1 MKKLFTPDDLIITLV
16 AAVGYGFSFEIPKT
30 LGYSEWLCTFICLVV
45 GIALEALEYKIVFS
59 KTVQSKPA
67 YRFMTWAVFIIIFF
81 VAQHIA
87 TTWLNMPVFDYV
99 AEQYGYVII
108 PPLVI
113 FAFNIALRRYRI
125 KKIRERYGDG
135 SNGFVFDD
143 LLKKIDR
150 NEINQRNQQIY
161 GAFDTDCAVK
171 TKTGVFVGIKE
182 KNTCYFLGIP
192 YAKPPVGERR
202 WKAPE
207 PLPESEDVFEAKYL
221 GASAIQVEYDGSLL
235 RHHRQSEDCLTLNI
249 CVGSKKT
256 TKKKPVIVIFHHGD
270 FTYGGS
276 ADLLLSGENFT
287 KIYPDTVGVSFNYR
301 LGIFG
306 FIDFS
311 EVPGGEAY
319 PDALNLGLLDQIAA
333 LRWIKENISAFGGDS
348 ERITV
353 MGFESGAISVNLLA
367 ASKQAKGLF
376 QKVFTFYGC
385 PLEAYYTPE
394 PSVNLAKKLLQE
406 TSTTTMQELIRLPT
420 QRLKEASQ
428 KLALY
433 LPAPTRDGKL
443 IPVDVYAAYREGVA
457 SGIEFI
463 IGIPSNER
471 HVYKSSVGNQ
481 KYEEFVSKELN
492 YVLLYIDAFYPDVS
506 KDVRKYIEEQMATTP
521 ALEVKS
527 KIYEQF
533 NALVT
538 YLCAQRLAEGGNKV
552 HIFYWDVK
560 PLIENLGSGTVDV
573 ATTFLGNREAA
584 QLYGNVL
591 NRDIAE
597 TLQKL
602 FRKFERGDELRLFNN
617 EIKGIKAIDWKEF
630 PKALIVSE
638 KAFKC
643 EPIADK
649 LTDVKCLRNL
659 LAE

>member
-1 MKKLFTPDDLIITLV
+1 M
-16 AAVGYGFSFEIPKT
+16 
-30 LGYSEWLCTFICLVV
+30 
-45 GIALEALEYKIVFS
+45 
-59 KTVQSKPA
+59 
-67 YRFMTWAVFIIIFF
+67 
-81 VAQHIA
+81 
-87 TTWLNMPVFDYV
+87 
-99 AEQYGYVII
+99 
-108 PPLVI
+108 
-113 FAFNIALRRYRI
+113 
-125 KKIRERYGDG
+125 
-135 SNGFVFDD
+135 
-143 LLKKIDR
+143 
-150 NEINQRNQQIY
+150 
-161 GAFDTDCAVK
+161 
-171 TKTGVFVGIKE
+171 
-182 KNTCYFLGIP
+182 
-192 YAKPPVGERR
+192 
-202 WKAPE
+202 
-207 PLPESEDVFEAKYL
+207 
-221 GASAIQVEYDGSLL
+221 
-235 RHHRQSEDCLTLNI
+235 
-249 CVGSKKT
+249 
-256 TKKKPVIVIFHHGD
+256 
-270 FTYGGS
+270 
-276 ADLLLSGENFT
+276 
-287 KIYPDTVGVSFNYR
+287 
-301 LGIFG
+301 
-306 FIDFS
+306 
-311 EVPGGEAY
+311 
-319 PDALNLGLLDQIAA
+319 
-333 LRWIKENISAFGGDS
+333 
-348 ERITV
+348 
-353 MGFESGAISVNLLA
+353 
-367 ASKQAKGLF
+367 
-376 QKVFTFYGC
+376 
-385 PLEAYYTPE
+385 
-394 PSVNLAKKLLQE
+394 
-406 TSTTTMQELIRLPT
+406 
-420 QRLKEASQ
+420 
-428 KLALY
+428 
-433 LPAPTRDGKL
+433 
-443 IPVDVYAAYREGVA
+443 YAAYREGVA

-602 FRKFERGDELRLFNN
+602 FRKFGSGDEMRLFNN